1 MPDPNPVAEEVGK
14 LPEEIDP
21 NKAASPEELGVTGS
35 AEGHDIAIDFGS
47 ALDEMAGKIHPK
59 EEDESAEEKPGQ
71 NEEQHEQTEEKP
83 AGEKTEVAAPAGAP
97 KKEEPK
103 PEERKDGSTQAE
115 RDADLNKF
123 ESGLD
128 PHTKPKTRK
137 IIDGIKAE
145 ATKARD
151 RAEAAEKARAE
162 LEAKAADLEKRVS
175 STRLPEEVEK
185 EISTLRDL
193 VRQTSIERD
202 PSIVAKYD
210 TKIQA
215 NNALVLETLKKAGLP
230 DAQVDALKKS
240 GVTLNNIKGYIDQ
253 LESGKGADGKQYERD
268 PETAEALREAL
279 RENGRLSKGREQEI
293 SEWKSNW
300 EARQKTQQAD
310 QEKMIASANERQAKI
325 FGEHVAKFDFL
336 KPPPEP
342 LDSDPPAVKKEKE
355 KARTAFNDVVNKFG
369 ATCKQETSDP
379 VTTAITAKVGLMY
392 RDIVVPELMKR
403 LSDRDSRIKEL
414 EAKDG
419 AHKKAGAISKTV
431 APTPGAAKAKPY
443 EPKDFSND
451 DNPFDGL
458 IDSLA
463 SEAASKREAA
473 S

>member
-21 NKAASPEELGVTGS
+21 NQAATPEELGVTGS
-35 AEGHDIAIDFGS
+35 AEGHDISVDFGS
-47 ALDEMAGKIHPK
+47 ALDEMAGKVPPK
-59 EEDESAEEKPGQ
+59 EEEEKSETKEEAHEKPEEKPESEKTATSESAEGD
-71 NEEQHEQTEEKP
+71 
-83 AGEKTEVAAPAGAP
+83 

-103 PEERKDGSTQAE
+103 PEEKKDGALQSE
-115 RDADLNKF
+115 RDADLKKI

-128 PHTKPKTRK
+128 PHTKPTTRK
-137 IIDGIKAE
+137 IIDSFKS
-145 ATKARD
+145 ATAKARD
-151 RAEAAEKARAE
+151 RAEAAEKARVE
-162 LEAKAADLEKRVS
+162 LEAKTADLEKRVS
-175 STRLPEEVEK
+175 SQKLPDEVEK
-185 EISTLRDL
+185 ELSTLRDL
-193 VRQTSIERD
+193 VRQNSIERD

-215 NNALVLETLKKAGLP
+215 NNTLVLETLKKAGLP
-230 DAQVDALKKS
+230 DDQVNALKKS

-293 SEWKSNW
+293 SEWKTNW
-300 EARQKTQQAD
+300 DSRQKAQQAE
-310 QEKMIASANERQAKI
+310 QEKFAASANERQTKT

-369 ATCKQETSDP
+369 ATCKQETADP
-379 VTTAITAKVGLMY
+379 ITTAITAKVGLMY
-392 RDIVVPELMKR
+392 RDLVVPELMKR
-403 LSDRDSRIKEL
+403 LSDRDARIKEL

-419 AHKKAGAISKTV
+419 AHKKAGSISKTV
-431 APTPGAAKAKPY
+431 APTPGAAKVKPY
-443 EPKDFSND
+443 EPKDYSND